1 MKKYLKNLS
10 ILIFLLICQVSISII
25 FPSLRLIPDFI
36 LIFVV
41 VRAIIYGAQD
51 AMILGASGGLLQDVF
66 LNSFLG
72 LFTPVKT
79 AISFLAALLSGRF
92 FPENLLIPPLTVF
105 LATIIHEFIYLLLKE
120 NYLFTADYL
129 LLVKEI
135 ILPLAALNALITF
148 FVYLIYFLWGRWD
161 LSGQT

>member
-92 FPENLLIPPLTVF
+92 FSRK
-105 LATIIHEFIYLLLKE
+105 FIDSTFDCLFSHY
-120 NYLFTADYL
+120 NSWIYLFTLKRKLFIYSWL
-129 LLVKEI
+129 S
-135 ILPLAALNALITF
+135 TF
-148 FVYLIYFLWGRWD
+148 
-161 LSGQT
+161 S